1 MWNLNGVGGIVGN
14 QPSSSAS
21 VAAPVGATPEP
32 VLLLREDGV
41 FFRAS
46 STPAERQ
53 GAVGQTFLA
62 GACFLVLDY
71 DLFLYLLYD
80 APCGAAADEPIR
92 FAATVEPFALAR
104 RALYKSVKIVHGEA
118 DYYFEPVFLDAGG
131 ATQEATPGANQGETL
146 RFDEFVA
153 DMWQKGVRF
162 GIDAVAVRAAI
173 GNGKPERCVVARRRD
188 AVPGLDGAI
197 VEVTDAL
204 HRSNAPRES
213 ANGKLDLHTFQNRF
227 PQVSARTRLLKKMP
241 PVAGSR
247 GYELSGIP
255 IEAPAPKDVELVSVA
270 GTGTVIEHL
279 DGTDFLVAAVQ
290 GFVNVDRRSGRIA
303 IGPKIVS
310 REGVSVR
317 TTGNLQLT
325 GEYEEFG
332 EVQENRVV
340 EGGNITIHGD
350 VFGRIVSRGGAIVL
364 RHNLMGGSAFNT
376 DGAIR
381 VAGVAANAVLQTR
394 AGEVAVQR
402 AQSCIITGTRVRI
415 GIAINCEIMADE
427 VVIGSASGCAIAARS
442 IVIESAG
449 PHKHSEMALF
459 ALVPDTSRLD
469 GEIADFTA
477 RGLAYA
483 RLTQRHRDAVDVITA
498 RREVSTYLALAQRVR
513 KREVALT
520 PEQLRAFQ
528 KIAVQVGPALQEVA
542 QLSLAAR
549 QAQTQQASMQE
560 GARAAQARKDALAGA
575 ASCSVRMLAGD
586 TVMRA
591 MLYNPEQGAA
601 YDVAARDV
609 RTRLRAEAQ
618 ARAPVWSGSTGTLV
632 WPPATREQ
640 VTGDP

>member
-1 MWNLNGVGGIVGN
+1 MGN
-14 QPSSSAS
+14 QPFSSVSP
-21 VAAPVGATPEP
+21 AAPVGATPEP
-32 VLLLREDGV
+32 VLQRRDDGV

-46 STPAERQ
+46 STAAERQ
-53 GAVGQTFLA
+53 AAVGQTFLS
-62 GACFLVLDY
+62 GAYFSGLDY
-71 DLFLYLLYD
+71 DLFLHLLYD
-80 APCGAAADEPIR
+80 ASSGEADEPVR
-92 FAATVEPFALAR
+92 FADTVEPLALAR
-104 RALYKSVKIVHGEA
+104 RALYKSVKIVLGEA
-118 DYYFEPVFLDAGG
+118 DYYFEPVFLDAGA
-131 ATQEATPGANQGETL
+131 ATQDANQGETL

-153 DMWQKGVRF
+153 DMWQKGIRF

-173 GNGKPERCVVARRRD
+173 GNGKPGRCLVARRRD
-188 AVPGLDGAI
+188 AVPGRDGAI
-197 VEVTDAL
+197 VEVTEAL
-204 HRSNAPRES
+204 HRSNAPREG

-227 PQVSARTRLLKKMP
+227 PQVSARTRLLKKML
-241 PVAGSR
+241 PVPGIR

-255 IEAPAPKDVELVSVA
+255 IEAPVPKDVELTSVA

-290 GFVNVDRRSGRIA
+290 GFVNVDRRSRRIS
-303 IGPKIVS
+303 IGPRIVS

-350 VFGRIVSRGGAIVL
+350 VFGRIVSRGGTIVL
-364 RHNLMGGSAFNT
+364 RHNLMGGTAINA

-415 GIAINCEIMADE
+415 GVAINCEIMADE

-449 PHKHSEMALF
+449 PHKHGEMMLF
-459 ALVPDTSRLD
+459 ALVADTSRID
-469 GEIADFTA
+469 DEIADLAA
-477 RGLAYA
+477 RGQSYA
-483 RLTQRHRDAVDVITA
+483 RLTQRHRDAIDVITG
-498 RREVSTYLALAQRVR
+498 RREVSAYLALAQRVR
-513 KREVALT
+513 QREVVLT

-528 KIAVQVGPALQEVA
+528 KIRLQVGPALQEVA

-549 QAQTQQASMQE
+549 QAQTQQALMQE

-575 ASCSVRMLAGD
+575 ASCRVRLLAGE

-591 MLYNPEQGAA
+591 MPYNPEHGAA
-601 YDVAARDV
+601 YDLPARDV

-618 ARAPVWSGSTGTLV
+618 TRAPVWSGSTGTLA
-632 WPPATREQ
+632 WPPAARERQ
-640 VTGDP
+640 GGDPD

>member
-1 MWNLNGVGGIVGN
+1 V
-14 QPSSSAS
+14 
-21 VAAPVGATPEP
+21 
-32 VLLLREDGV
+32 
-41 FFRAS
+41 
-46 STPAERQ
+46 
-53 GAVGQTFLA
+53 
-62 GACFLVLDY
+62 
-71 DLFLYLLYD
+71 
-80 APCGAAADEPIR
+80 
-92 FAATVEPFALAR
+92 
-104 RALYKSVKIVHGEA
+104 
-118 DYYFEPVFLDAGG
+118 
-131 ATQEATPGANQGETL
+131 
-146 RFDEFVA
+146 
-153 DMWQKGVRF
+153 
-162 GIDAVAVRAAI
+162 
-173 GNGKPERCVVARRRD
+173 
-188 AVPGLDGAI
+188 
-197 VEVTDAL
+197 
-204 HRSNAPRES
+204 
-213 ANGKLDLHTFQNRF
+213 
-227 PQVSARTRLLKKMP
+227 
-241 PVAGSR
+241 
-247 GYELSGIP
+247 
-255 IEAPAPKDVELVSVA
+255 PKDVELVSLA

-279 DGTDFLVAAVQ
+279 DGTDFLVAGVQ
-290 GFVNVDRRSGRIA
+290 GFVNVDRRSRRIS

-364 RHNLMGGSAFNT
+364 RHNLMGGTATNT

-381 VAGVAANAVLQTR
+381 VAGVAANAVLQTK

-402 AQSCIITGTRVRI
+402 AQSCVITGTRVRI
-415 GIAINCEIMADE
+415 GHATNCDIIADE

-459 ALVPDTSRLD
+459 TLVPDTSRLD

-477 RGLAYA
+477 QGLAYG
-483 RLTQRHRDAVDVITA
+483 RLTQRHTEAVDAITS
-498 RREVSTYLALAQRVR
+498 RREVGTYLALAQRVR

-542 QLSLAAR
+542 RLSLAAR
-549 QAQTQQASMQE
+549 QAQTQQALMQE

-575 ASCSVRMLAGD
+575 ASCRVRMLAGE

-591 MLYNPEQGAA
+591 MPYNPEHGAA

-618 ARAPVWSGSTGTLV
+618 ARVPVWSGSTGTLA
-632 WPPATREQ
+632 WPPDVSDRRA
-640 VTGDP
+640 GGSD